1 MFGVGVR
8 CPENAT
14 ENATLL
20 GGPDYKCYIK
30 NQPFEVTHDEAIV
43 TKWSTG
49 KMDNTAIP
57 I

>member
-8 CPENAT
+8 CPENAI
-14 ENATLL
+14 LL
-20 GGPDYKCYIK
+20 GGPDYKCHIK
-30 NQPFEVTHDEAIV
+30 SQPFEVAHDEAII

-49 KMDNTAIP
+49 KMGYTAIP